1 MKKEFLLASL
11 ILLTSPLTLKTANA
25 DNDDHHTYSSESL
38 HAAKSLSKAFEN
50 VAKTLSPSVVN
61 VSTTSKAQVDLDGLE
76 SPFKEFF
83 GERFFERF
91 KEQGDT
97 PKQGLGTGVIIDS
110 NGHILTNHHVVGD
123 ADKVEIRFLDNDKGY
138 QAEVVGKDP
147 ATDLAVL
154 KVQGAPSS
162 LLQPAKLGSSDNLK
176 IGEWVVAIGNPF
188 GLDHSITA
196 GIVSAKGRSLMMPDR
211 YEDFIQT
218 DAAINPGNSGGPLVN
233 LSGEVVGINS
243 AIFSRSGGYMGI
255 GFAIPSAIAKSV
267 SESLINQGRVVR
279 GWLGVTIQNLSE
291 ELAKSFGVDTTKG
304 VLVGQVQTDSP
315 ADTAGLKQGDIIVGV
330 SGKNVEDVNQLKN
343 KIAGTKPG
351 TTVSIL
357 VIRGGNREAIDVK
370 IAELPSDISSILRK
384 PGKSEPNKNDALKE
398 TIGIIV
404 QDITEELAAS
414 LDLGTS
420 EGVIVAKV
428 SKGSPAYEGG
438 LRSRDII
445 KKVGETKVSSV
456 SELLKLLSDEVL
468 KIGVRLIVE
477 QQGMERFVFIKID
490 E

>member
-1 MKKEFLLASL
+1 MKKQILLASL
-11 ILLTSPLTLKTANA
+11 ILLTNPLSLKEVDA
-25 DNDDHHTYSSESL
+25 DNLEQPTYSGESL
-38 HAAKSLSKAFEN
+38 RAAQSLSNAFEY

-91 KEQGDT
+91 KEQGNT
-97 PKQGLGTGVIIDS
+97 PKQGLGTGVIIDTH
-110 NGHILTNHHVVGD
+110 GHILTNHHVVGD

-154 KVQGAPSS
+154 KVQGAPPS
-162 LLQPAKLGSSDNLK
+162 LLKPAKLGSSDNLK

-267 SESLINQGRVVR
+267 SESLISQGRVVR

-291 ELAKSFGVDTTKG
+291 ELAKSFGVNSTKG
-304 VLVGQVQTDSP
+304 VLVGQVQPDSP
-315 ADTAGLKQGDIIVGV
+315 ADTAGLKQGDIIVSI
-330 SGKNVEDVNQLKN
+330 SGNNVEDVNQLKN

-351 TTVSIL
+351 STVNIL
-357 VIRGGNREAIDVK
+357 VIRGGKREAIDVK
-370 IAELPSDISSILRK
+370 IAELPSDLSTILRK
-384 PGKSEPNKNDALKE
+384 PSKTKLTKNDALKDN
-398 TIGIIV
+398 IGIIV

-414 LDLGTS
+414 LDLDTS

-438 LRSRDII
+438 LRTRDII
-445 KKVGETKVSSV
+445 KKVGSTKINSV
-456 SELLKLLSDEVL
+456 AELLEILTEEAL
-468 KIGVRLIVE
+468 KAGVRLIVE